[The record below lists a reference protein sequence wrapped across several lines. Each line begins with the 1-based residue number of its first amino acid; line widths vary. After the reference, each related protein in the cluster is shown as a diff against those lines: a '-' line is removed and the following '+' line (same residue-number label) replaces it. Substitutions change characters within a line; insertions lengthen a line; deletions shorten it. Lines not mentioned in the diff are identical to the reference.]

1 VKRLK
6 APVATAI
13 VGISLLALT
22 ATDATAFSTSSPSV
36 VPYGGADPSLT
47 RAPYVTD
54 LTQTSAYINWATTSK
69 TPGSVQVAP
78 LVNGVCP
85 ASVTAWN
92 PSATP
97 VPTSLPGAINATNAA
112 PGNGLTGWQFTV
124 AGDTT
129 VQSEYQASVPITGLS
144 ASTGYCYA
152 VFSTDLPGAVDLLPL
167 SSNPA
172 LQALAVQSFTTL
184 APVDASSSGS
194 LTFDVMGDTGENYA
208 STSATHT
215 NDLPYPNG
223 VNPNE
228 ASLYQQIGS
237 SGAKFLVMAGDVA
250 YSGGTESTYGDL
262 KQVGTQ
268 PEVSNIFGPSYFPQT
283 GGIPTYV
290 ADGNHG
296 QTVTD
301 LKVWPTPD
309 TVGSSNGT
317 YAFDSYAGTD
327 GINGSFPDDWYAFS
341 TGNVRI
347 YVIDAAWADAN
358 STATGTGTATGSAC
372 TPTPAY
378 CQGYQTDADVHW
390 QTSSPEYQ
398 WLQRDLAAY
407 PGGVKLAVFHYPLR
421 SVNATQPSDPYLD
434 NNAAPSSLEALL
446 AAGGVQ
452 VAFNGHAH
460 TYQRIDP
467 HTPGQIVNYVT
478 GGGGGVLEP
487 VVGGSCSTDPS
498 NWSVYAL
505 GWSPSTTDPN
515 GGTPSAC
522 AQNVPNAVPPPQSP
536 AQVFNFLKV
545 TVNGATVTVTP
556 TNALGQT
563 FDVQNYTYPTTT
575 APSTPANVTA
585 TLASP
590 STVQLS
596 WAASVPGPGLTI
608 SQYQIAR
615 NGAPI
620 ATVSGT
626 TTNFTDAGIPA
637 GTTAYYRV
645 TAVDNAGTRSW
656 PGTSNSISTVVIPP
670 AAPVRTNCVH
680 RLPSGS
686 VVGAAALDD
695 GSGYY
700 EVDTKGDV
708 AAFGSAVCYGALT
721 GLPLNKPIVGMA
733 TDPFTGGY
741 WLVAS
746 DGGVFSFHAPFY
758 GSTGAIRLNKPIVG
772 MAADPVT
779 GGYWMVAS
787 DGGVF
792 SFHAPFYGSTG
803 ALRLNK
809 PMVGMAVDWNT
820 GGYWLVASDG
830 GVFSFH
836 APFHG
841 STGNIHLNKPIV
853 GIAATSAGSG
863 YRLVASDGG
872 VFTGHAAFYGSTGG
886 LVLQKPM
893 ITMINDDATDG
904 YWLIASDGGV
914 FSGHA
919 PFFGSAALR
928 SVPLSGRSTP
938 R

>member
-22 ATDATAFSTSSPSV
+22 ATGATAFSPSI
-36 VPYGGADPSLT
+36 VPYGGADPSLS

-54 LTQTSAYINWATTSK
+54 LTQTSAYVNWATTSR

-78 LVNGVCP
+78 MVNGVCP
-85 ASVTAWN
+85 ASVTSWS

-97 VPTSLPGAINATNAA
+97 VPTSLPGAINPTASA
-112 PGNGLTGWQFTV
+112 PGNGLTGWQFT
-124 AGDTT
+124 ASGDTT
-129 VQSEYQASVPITGLS
+129 TQSEFQASVPITGLS
-144 ASTGYCYA
+144 ASTRYCYA
-152 VFSTDLPGAVDLLPL
+152 VFSTDLPGAVDLLPP
-167 SSNPA
+167 STDVS
-172 LQALAVQSFTTL
+172 LQALTVQSFTTL
-184 APVDASSSGS
+184 DPVNAMSTAP
-194 LTFDVMGDTGENYA
+194 LTFDVIGDTGENYA
-208 STSATHT
+208 YTSNTT
-215 NDLPYPNG
+215 SPGVPDLIYPNG

-228 ASLYQQIGS
+228 ASLYQQIGA
-237 SGAKFLVMAGDVA
+237 SGAKFLVMAGDIS

-262 KQVGTQ
+262 HQTGASGHTS
-268 PEVSNIFGPSYFPQT
+268 EVSNIFGPSYFPQT
-283 GGIPTYV
+283 GGIPTFA

-296 QTVTD
+296 QTVTS
-301 LKVWPTPD
+301 LKVWPTPV
-309 TVGSSNGT
+309 TAGSSNGT
-317 YAFDSYAGTD
+317 YAYDSYSDPANGAAG
-327 GINGSFPDDWYAFS
+327 NFPDDWYAFS

-347 YVIDAAWADAN
+347 YVIDAAWADGLLP
-358 STATGTGTATGSAC
+358 TAA
-372 TPTPAY
+372 
-378 CQGYQTDADVHW
+378 YQTDAAEHW
-390 QTSSPEYQ
+390 QTNSPEYQ

-407 PGGVKLAVFHYPLR
+407 PGGVKLAVFHFPLR
-421 SVNATQPSDPYLD
+421 SVNATQPSDTLLD
-434 NNAAPSSLEALL
+434 SNSPNPPATLESLLS
-446 AAGGVQ
+446 GNGVGI
-452 VAFNGHAH
+452 AFNGHAH
-460 TYQRIDP
+460 TYQRFKP
-467 HTPGQIVNYVT
+467 TGPGQIASYVT

-487 VVGGSCSTDPS
+487 VFGAGCAAPGVGLSDM
-498 NWSVYAL
+498 YAL
-505 GWSPSTTDPN
+505 GWSPDPHTP
-515 GGTPSAC
+515 GAGSGSSCGTGVPVPTSA
-522 AQNVPNAVPPPQSP
+522 
-536 AQVFNFLKV
+536 AQVYNFLKV
-545 TVNGATVTVTP
+545 SVSGSDVTVTP
-556 TNALGQT
+556 INAAGTT
-563 FDVQNYTYPTTT
+563 FDPQTYSFPTPPQ
-575 APSTPANVTA
+575 PSTPTDVTA
-585 TLASP
+585 TLAPP
-590 STVQLS
+590 STVQLT
-596 WAASVPGPGLTI
+596 WAASAPTTGRSI
-608 SQYQIAR
+608 SSYQIAR
-615 NGAPI
+615 NGTPI
-620 ATVSGT
+620 ATVSGAAT
-626 TTNFTDAGIPA
+626 SFTDTNAPL
-637 GTTAYYRV
+637 GTVAYYRV
-645 TAVDNAGTRSW
+645 TAVDNTGASSW

-721 GLPLNKPIVGMA
+721 GLPLNQPIVGMA
-733 TDPFTGGY
+733 TDSYTGGY

-746 DGGVFSFHAPFY
+746 DGGIFSFNAPFY
-758 GSTGAIRLNKPIVG
+758 GSTGAFRLNKPIVG
-772 MAADPVT
+772 MTGDPVT

-803 ALRLNK
+803 AFRLNK
-809 PMVGMAVDWNT
+809 PMVGMAVDRNT

-893 ITMINDDATDG
+893 ITMVNDNATDG
-904 YWLIASDGGV
+904 YWLVASDGGV

-928 SVPLSGRSTP
+928 SAPLPGRSTP